1 MEIRSIRGMND
12 ILPEDSILWK
22 HVRDTM
28 HRVLAR
34 YGFREILIPV
44 LEETRLFQRGI
55 GETTDIV
62 EKEMYTF
69 EDRSGQSLTLRPE
82 ATASI
87 VRAYVQHHLYT
98 SGKVEKFYFW
108 GPMFRYERPQK
119 GRYRQFYQIDVEAF
133 GSNDP
138 SLDTD
143 VIASL
148 YDFLAALRVPGVT
161 IEINSLGCPKCR
173 PGYHQALKAY
183 FSDKQ
188 VKLCPD
194 CKSRLVRNPLRILD
208 CKVETCHALA
218 MNAPNIHE
226 FLCDT
231 CKTHFRG
238 VRGYLEDLRIPTR
251 LNPMMVRGL
260 DYYVQTTFE
269 AVSEN
274 LGAQNAVAGGG
285 RYDGLVRQLGGPD
298 IPGIGYAMGMER
310 LVMILKEAGEE
321 PMEWPCDLF
330 IATLGKDARRFGITL
345 AAKIRKTGKVC
356 EFSYE
361 PKSLKALMKLA
372 NRLNARFTA
381 IIGEDEMR
389 EQKIVL
395 RNMETREQVTLPM
408 DDSLPEMIVVSLD
421 NADDSRSTQ
430 RPPFPSSFPEK
441 SSR

>member
-12 ILPEDSILWK
+12 ILPGDSILWK
-22 HVRDTM
+22 QVRDTM
-28 HRVLAR
+28 HRILGS

-69 EDRSGQSLTLRPE
+69 EDKSGQSLTLRPE

-87 VRAYVQHHLYT
+87 VRAYVQHHLYA

-143 VIASL
+143 IIASL
-148 YDFLAALRVPGVT
+148 YDFLAALDVPGVT
-161 IEINSLGCPKCR
+161 IEINSLGCPNCR
-173 PGYHQALKAY
+173 PDYHKALKAY
-183 FSDKQ
+183 FSDKID
-188 VKLCPD
+188 KLCPD

-208 CKVETCHALA
+208 CKVETCHELALK
-218 MNAPNIHE
+218 APNIHE

-231 CKTHFRG
+231 CKNHFHG
-238 VRGYLEDLRIPTR
+238 VRTYLEDLRIPTR

-285 RYDGLVRQLGGPD
+285 RYDGLVKQLGGPD

-310 LVMILKEAGEE
+310 LIMILQDIRKES
-321 PMEWPCDLF
+321 PSWPCDLF
-330 IATLGKDARRFGITL
+330 IATLGDEARRFGITL
-345 AAKIRKTGKVC
+345 ASKIRKAGKIC

-381 IIGEDEMR
+381 IIGEDEIQR
-389 EQKIVL
+389 KEIVL
-395 RNMETREQVTLPM
+395 RNMKTREQTTLPIN
-408 DDSLPEMIVVSLD
+408 DGL
-421 NADDSRSTQ
+421 T
-430 RPPFPSSFPEK
+430 EK
-441 SSR
+441 IIERLNETSH

>member
-22 HVRDTM
+22 QVRDTM
-28 HRVLAR
+28 HYVLGS

-69 EDRSGQSLTLRPE
+69 EDKSGQSLTLRPE

-87 VRAYVQHHLYT
+87 VRAYVQHHLYA
-98 SGKVEKFYFW
+98 SGKVEKLYFW

-138 SLDTD
+138 TLDTD
-143 VIASL
+143 IIASL
-148 YDFLAALRVPGVT
+148 YDFLTTLNVPGVT
-161 IEINSLGCPKCR
+161 IEINSLGCPNCR
-173 PGYHQALKAY
+173 PAYHKALKAY
-183 FSDKQ
+183 FSDKID
-188 VKLCPD
+188 KLCPD

-208 CKVETCHALA
+208 CKVETCHELALK
-218 MNAPNIHE
+218 APNIHE

-231 CKTHFRG
+231 CKNHFQG
-238 VRGYLEDLRIPTR
+238 VQSYLEDLHIPTR

-285 RYDGLVRQLGGPD
+285 RYDGLVKQLGGPD

-310 LVMILKEAGEE
+310 LIMILQDIHKE
-321 PMEWPCDLF
+321 PLSWPCDLF
-330 IATLGKDARRFGITL
+330 IATLGDKARRYGITL
-345 AAKIRKTGKVC
+345 ASKIRKEGKVC

-361 PKSLKALMKLA
+361 PKSLKALMKPA
-372 NRLNARFTA
+372 NRLNARCTA
-381 IIGEDEMR
+381 IIGEDELQR
-389 EQKIVL
+389 KEIVL
-395 RNMETREQVTLPM
+395 RNMATREQTTLPV
-408 DDSLPEMIVVSLD
+408 DDTLTEKITGLLD
-421 NADDSRSTQ
+421 G
-430 RPPFPSSFPEK
+430 
-441 SSR
+441 

>member
-22 HVRDTM
+22 QVRDTM
-28 HRVLAR
+28 HYVLGS

-69 EDRSGQSLTLRPE
+69 EDKSGQSLTLRPE

-87 VRAYVQHHLYT
+87 VRAYVQHHLYA
-98 SGKVEKFYFW
+98 SGKVEKLYFW

-138 SLDTD
+138 TLDTD
-143 VIASL
+143 IIASL
-148 YDFLAALRVPGVT
+148 YDFLTTLNVPGVT
-161 IEINSLGCPKCR
+161 IEINSLGCPNCR
-173 PGYHQALKAY
+173 PAYHKALKTY
-183 FSDKQ
+183 FSDKID
-188 VKLCPD
+188 KLCPD

-208 CKVETCHALA
+208 CKVETCHELALK
-218 MNAPNIHE
+218 APNIHE

-231 CKTHFRG
+231 CKNHFQG
-238 VRGYLEDLRIPTR
+238 VQSYLEDLHIPTR

-285 RYDGLVRQLGGPD
+285 RYDGLVKQLGGPD

-310 LVMILKEAGEE
+310 LIMILQDIRKE
-321 PMEWPCDLF
+321 PLSWPCDLF
-330 IATLGKDARRFGITL
+330 IATLGDKARRYGITL
-345 AAKIRKTGKVC
+345 ASKIRKEGKVC

-381 IIGEDEMR
+381 IIGEDELQR
-389 EQKIVL
+389 KEIVL
-395 RNMETREQVTLPM
+395 RNMATREQTTLPV
-408 DDSLPEMIVVSLD
+408 DDTLTEKITGLLD
-421 NADDSRSTQ
+421 G
-430 RPPFPSSFPEK
+430 
-441 SSR
+441 

>member
-22 HVRDTM
+22 QVRDTM
-28 HRVLAR
+28 HYVLGS

-69 EDRSGQSLTLRPE
+69 EDKSGQSLTLRPE

-87 VRAYVQHHLYT
+87 VRAYVQHHLYA
-98 SGKVEKFYFW
+98 SGKVEKLYFW

-138 SLDTD
+138 TLDTD
-143 VIASL
+143 IIASL
-148 YDFLAALRVPGVT
+148 YDFLTTLNVPGVT
-161 IEINSLGCPKCR
+161 IEINSLGCPNCR
-173 PGYHQALKAY
+173 PAYHKALKAY
-183 FSDKQ
+183 FSDKID
-188 VKLCPD
+188 KLCPD

-208 CKVETCHALA
+208 CKVETCHELALK
-218 MNAPNIHE
+218 APNIHE

-231 CKTHFRG
+231 CKNHFQG
-238 VRGYLEDLRIPTR
+238 VQSYLEDLHIPTR

-285 RYDGLVRQLGGPD
+285 RYDGLVKQLGGPD

-310 LVMILKEAGEE
+310 LIMILQDIRKE
-321 PMEWPCDLF
+321 PLSWPCDLF
-330 IATLGKDARRFGITL
+330 IATLGDKARRYGITL
-345 AAKIRKTGKVC
+345 ASKIRKEGKVC

-381 IIGEDEMR
+381 IIGEDELQR
-389 EQKIVL
+389 KEIVL
-395 RNMETREQVTLPM
+395 RNMATREQTTLPV
-408 DDSLPEMIVVSLD
+408 DDTLTEKITGLLD
-421 NADDSRSTQ
+421 G
-430 RPPFPSSFPEK
+430 
-441 SSR
+441 

>member
-12 ILPEDSILWK
+12 ILPGDSILWK
-22 HVRDTM
+22 YVRDTM
-28 HRVLAR
+28 HRVLGS

-69 EDRSGQSLTLRPE
+69 TDKSGQSLTLRPE

-87 VRAYVQHHLYT
+87 VRAYVQHHLYA
-98 SGKVEKFYFW
+98 SGRVEKFYFW

-138 SLDTD
+138 SLDAD
-143 VIASL
+143 IISSL
-148 YDFLAALRVPGVT
+148 YDFLAVLRVPDVT
-161 IEINSLGCPKCR
+161 IEINSLGCPNCR
-173 PGYHQALKAY
+173 PGYHKALKEY

-188 VKLCPD
+188 AELCPD

-208 CKVETCHALA
+208 CKVEACHELALK
-218 MNAPNIHE
+218 APNIQE

-231 CKTHFRG
+231 CKAHFDA
-238 VRGYLEDLRIPTR
+238 VQDYLKELHIPTR

-285 RYDGLVRQLGGPD
+285 RYDGLVKQLGGPD
-298 IPGIGYAMGMER
+298 VPGIGFAMGIER
-310 LVMILKEAGEE
+310 LVMILQGIQKESLS
-321 PMEWPCDLF
+321 WPCDLF
-330 IATLGKDARRFGITL
+330 IATLGEEARRFGIPL
-345 AAKIRKTGKVC
+345 AAQIRKAGKVC

-361 PKSLKALMKLA
+361 QKSLKAQMKLA
-372 NRLNARFTA
+372 NRLNAAFTA
-381 IIGEDEMR
+381 IIGEDELKRR
-389 EQKIVL
+389 EIVL
-395 RNMETREQVTLPM
+395 RNMRSKEQTPLPI
-408 DDSLPEMIVVSLD
+408 DESLAEKIV
-421 NADDSRSTQ
+421 AAI
-430 RPPFPSSFPEK
+430 EAA
-441 SSR
+441 

>member
-22 HVRDTM
+22 QVRDTM
-28 HRVLAR
+28 HYVLGS

-69 EDRSGQSLTLRPE
+69 EDKSGQSLTLRPE

-87 VRAYVQHHLYT
+87 VRAYVQHHLYA
-98 SGKVEKFYFW
+98 SGKVEKLYFW

-138 SLDTD
+138 TLDTD
-143 VIASL
+143 IIASL
-148 YDFLAALRVPGVT
+148 YDFLTTLNVPGVT
-161 IEINSLGCPKCR
+161 IEINSLGCPNCR
-173 PGYHQALKAY
+173 PAYHKALKTY
-183 FSDKQ
+183 FSDKID
-188 VKLCPD
+188 KLCPD

-208 CKVETCHALA
+208 CKVETCHELALK
-218 MNAPNIHE
+218 APNIHE

-231 CKTHFRG
+231 CKNHFQG
-238 VRGYLEDLRIPTR
+238 VQSYLEDLHIPTR

-269 AVSEN
+269 AVSGN

-285 RYDGLVRQLGGPD
+285 RYDGLVKQLGGPD

-310 LVMILKEAGEE
+310 LIMILQDIRKE
-321 PMEWPCDLF
+321 PLSWPCDLF
-330 IATLGKDARRFGITL
+330 IATLGDKARRYGITL
-345 AAKIRKTGKVC
+345 ASKIRKEGKVC

-381 IIGEDEMR
+381 IIGEDELQR
-389 EQKIVL
+389 KEIVL
-395 RNMETREQVTLPM
+395 RNMATREQTTLPV
-408 DDSLPEMIVVSLD
+408 DDTLTEKITGLLD
-421 NADDSRSTQ
+421 G
-430 RPPFPSSFPEK
+430 
-441 SSR
+441 

>member
-22 HVRDTM
+22 QVRDTM
-28 HRVLAR
+28 HYVLGS

-69 EDRSGQSLTLRPE
+69 EDKSGQSLTLRPE

-87 VRAYVQHHLYT
+87 VRAYVQHHLYA
-98 SGKVEKFYFW
+98 SGKVEKLYFW

-138 SLDTD
+138 TLDTD
-143 VIASL
+143 IIASL
-148 YDFLAALRVPGVT
+148 YDFLTTLNVPGVT
-161 IEINSLGCPKCR
+161 IEINSLGCPNCR
-173 PGYHQALKAY
+173 PAYHKALKAY
-183 FSDKQ
+183 FSDKID
-188 VKLCPD
+188 KLCPD

-208 CKVETCHALA
+208 CKVETCHELALK
-218 MNAPNIHE
+218 APNIHE

-231 CKTHFRG
+231 CKNHFQG
-238 VRGYLEDLRIPTR
+238 VQSYLEDLHIPTR

-269 AVSEN
+269 AVSGN

-285 RYDGLVRQLGGPD
+285 RYDGLVKQLGGPD

-310 LVMILKEAGEE
+310 LIMILQDIRKE
-321 PMEWPCDLF
+321 PLSWPCDLF
-330 IATLGKDARRFGITL
+330 IATLGDKARRYGITL
-345 AAKIRKTGKVC
+345 ASKIRKEGKVC

-381 IIGEDEMR
+381 IIGEDELQR
-389 EQKIVL
+389 KEIVL
-395 RNMETREQVTLPM
+395 RNMATREQTTLPV
-408 DDSLPEMIVVSLD
+408 DDTLTEKITGLLD
-421 NADDSRSTQ
+421 G
-430 RPPFPSSFPEK
+430 
-441 SSR
+441 

>member
-22 HVRDTM
+22 YVIDTM
-28 HRVLAR
+28 HKILGS
-34 YGFREILIPV
+34 YGFQEILIPV

-69 EDRSGQSLTLRPE
+69 EDKSGQSLTLRPE

-87 VRAYVQHHLYT
+87 VRAYVQHHLHAR
-98 SGKVEKFYFW
+98 GKVEKFYFW

-119 GRYRQFYQIDVEAF
+119 GRYRQFYQVDVEAF

-143 VIASL
+143 IIASL
-148 YDFLAALRVPGVT
+148 YDFLTTLQVPEVT

-173 PGYHQALKAY
+173 PDYHKALKAY
-183 FSDKQ
+183 FSDKLEL
-188 VKLCPD
+188 LCPD

-208 CKVETCHALA
+208 CKVESCHELALK
-218 MNAPNIHE
+218 APNIHE
-226 FLCDT
+226 FLCED
-231 CKTHFRG
+231 CETHFHH
-238 VRGYLEDLRIPTR
+238 VQTYLGDLHIPTR

-285 RYDGLVRQLGGPD
+285 RYDGLVKQLGGPD

-310 LVMILKEAGEE
+310 LVMILQETRKETLA
-321 PMEWPCDLF
+321 WPCDLF
-330 IATLGKDARRFGITL
+330 IATLGDEARRFGIAL
-345 AAKIRKTGKVC
+345 ASKVRKKGKVC

-361 PKSLKALMKLA
+361 PKSLKAMMKLA
-372 NRLNARFTA
+372 NRLNTRFTA
-381 IIGEDEMR
+381 IIGEDELQR
-389 EQKIVL
+389 KEVVL
-395 RNMETREQVTLPM
+395 RNMATREQTTLP
-408 DDSLPEMIVVSLD
+408 LD
-421 NADDSRSTQ
+421 NGLT
-430 RPPFPSSFPEK
+430 EK
-441 SSR
+441 IIELLNETSH

>member
-1 MEIRSIRGMND
+1 MNIKSIRGMND
-12 ILPEDSILWK
+12 ILPEDSIFWK
-22 HVRDTM
+22 YVRDVM
-28 HRVLAR
+28 HRILGS

-87 VRAYVQHHLYT
+87 VRAYVQHHLYVT
-98 SGKVEKFYFW
+98 GKVEKFYFW

-143 VIASL
+143 IIASL
-148 YDFLAALRVPGVT
+148 YDFLTALNVPGVT
-161 IEINSLGCPKCR
+161 IEINSLGCPACR
-173 PGYHQALKAY
+173 PDYHKALKAY
-183 FSDKQ
+183 FSDKID
-188 VKLCPD
+188 KLCPD

-208 CKVETCHALA
+208 CKVETCHELALK
-218 MNAPNIHE
+218 APNIHE

-231 CKTHFRG
+231 CKNHFHG
-238 VRGYLEDLRIPTR
+238 VRTHLEDLHIPTR

-285 RYDGLVRQLGGPD
+285 RYDGLVKQLGGPD

-310 LVMILKEAGEE
+310 LIMILQENGDTSL
-321 PMEWPCDLF
+321 EWPCDLF
-330 IATLGKDARRFGITL
+330 IASLGDEARRFGITL
-345 AAKIRKTGKVC
+345 ASKIRKAGKVC

-381 IIGEDEMR
+381 IIGEDEIQR
-389 EQKIVL
+389 KEIIL
-395 RNMETREQVTLPM
+395 RNMETREQTALPM
-408 DDSLPEMIVVSLD
+408 DDGLPEKIIGRLKE
-421 NADDSRSTQ
+421 T
-430 RPPFPSSFPEK
+430 SS
-441 SSR
+441 